1 MSFLSFF
8 SAVAHINCVCVFNCA
23 DLLDVY
29 IDDDMK
35 TVHVI
40 DVAPLTEDL
49 NKLVGHPFSWEEL
62 QTTPADVPMKI
73 IESSRGIQPTSRN
86 LCGVPVD
93 VRDASSAD
101 LNELINAMQRQ
112 HFHETHPSAH

>member
-1 MSFLSFF
+1 MIILLYVFVLSLMEQLFF
-8 SAVAHINCVCVFNCA
+8 YVCA

-29 IDDDMK
+29 VDDDMK

-49 NKLVGHPFSWEEL
+49 NKLVGQPFSWDEL
-62 QTTPADVPMKI
+62 QKAPANVPMKI

-112 HFHETHPSAH
+112 HFHETHSSTH